1 MSLVLS
7 SALLSTAGSLF
18 WTIFNLYLWDI
29 GFSLLNIALLNVIP
43 SILSLILSRYFGIL
57 ADLTRKKPFIVFRL
71 FLILATYMAFSFFL
85 AGGIINFQ
93 ILVPLFAVLG
103 IAGAI
108 GGGALLAAV
117 TTSLEK
123 IKTGQAAGTYLSFN
137 SIGWAIGSFL
147 SGYMADTIGMKNIFM
162 VSSLLVFVS
171 IIVVIFGY
179 QENGEKKNIISR
191 DVFLEA
197 FKLAWSL
204 RFKGNKRKFSLL
216 IILTIILNIGTSL
229 FFLAFIIKFY
239 IMLGTK
245 TLYGI
250 ISGIG
255 GTASMIAPY
264 LVGRISDK
272 TNKETIL
279 VSGIAI
285 RSMFMLYLSIF
296 WDKVT
301 AIIFWIL
308 PIWSLISVSTIS
320 LVTDYTKEG
329 YESESQSI
337 YNVVAGASSTIGNI
351 LSGIIATIINLR
363 QNIMLIYIILTSG
376 TLLCISALC
385 IAIALWRIK

>member
-1 MSLVLS
+1 
-7 SALLSTAGSLF
+7 
-18 WTIFNLYLWDI
+18 
-29 GFSLLNIALLNVIP
+29 
-43 SILSLILSRYFGIL
+43 
-57 ADLTRKKPFIVFRL
+57 
-71 FLILATYMAFSFFL
+71 MAFSFFL

-229 FFLAFIIKFY
+229 FFLAFIVKFY

-264 LVGRISDK
+264 LIGRISDK

-320 LVTDYTKEG
+320 LVTDYTEEG